1 MTWMQHYQEFAALAI
16 LALMLVSFFTERYPP
31 ATTALAGAAAF
42 LAFGLIDARNA
53 LSVLSNSAP
62 VTIAAMF
69 VLSGALVRTGVLGWL
84 SEVILHWAGLYPALA
99 LLTVVLIAI
108 VGSAFMN
115 NTPVV
120 IVLIPI
126 VLKLAHRIGEAPS
139 RLLMPLSYAAI
150 LGGTCTLIGTST
162 NLLVDGVA
170 RRIGLEPFSLLE
182 ITPLGL
188 VAVAA
193 GLTFM
198 VLSVTRLIPA
208 RYTFADV
215 LARRQSPRYLTD
227 ITIPRGSPLRG
238 RKPSDIPSLSA
249 SGIQLLSLKRRG
261 STFRAELD
269 SKELRVYDR
278 LTIAGPADELL
289 ALREQPGLKLGR
301 SPDSEPDGG
310 KEVLEA
316 VVAPGPTLVNRKVND
331 LRLPQRYGVYPLGIY
346 RYGELTDRD
355 MDNVRLQTGDA
366 ILLEAD
372 PVALTQLAED
382 VDLLNLSETTARPLR
397 RRKAPIAIL
406 TLAGVVVLAA
416 FNILPIVA
424 LALIGVGMVL
434 LTRCIDIREALESL
448 DGGVLLLIFAMLIVG
463 RGIEDTGAVAL
474 VVNSIRPLVEN
485 VSPLA
490 TLALVYLIT
499 SVLTETVTN
508 NAVAVIM
515 TPLAATLAAK
525 LGLDPRPFVVAVMF
539 GASASFATPIG
550 YQTNTLVYSAGGYR
564 FSDFM
569 RIGIPMNIIIG
580 VVSVLVIPLIWR
592 LK

>member
-1 MTWMQHYQEFAALAI
+1 MQHYQEFAALAI

-42 LAFGLIDARNA
+42 LAFGLIDARDA

-62 VTIAAMF
+62 VTIAAIF

-108 VGSAFMN
+108 VASAFMN

-215 LARRQSPRYLTD
+215 LARRESPRYLTD

-238 RKPSDIPSLSA
+238 RKPSDIPALSA

-448 DGGVLLLIFAMLIVG
+448 DGSVLLLIFAMLIVG
-463 RGIEDTGAVAL
+463 RGMEDTGAVAL

-569 RIGIPMNIIIG
+569 RIGIPMNILIG
-580 VVSVLVIPLIWR
+580 VVSVLVIPLIWP